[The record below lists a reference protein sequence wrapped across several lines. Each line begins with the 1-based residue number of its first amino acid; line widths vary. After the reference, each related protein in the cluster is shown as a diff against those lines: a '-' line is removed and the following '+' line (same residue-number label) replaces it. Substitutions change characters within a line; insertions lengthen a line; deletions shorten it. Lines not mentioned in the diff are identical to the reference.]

1 MTESCLIKGRSE
13 TPRQSRGIVGVVETG
28 KGKIKTMREI
38 VKIPRSS
45 VSEALVLTMKSF
57 PGQVILAAA

>member
-1 MTESCLIKGRSE
+1 MESCLIEERSE
-13 TPRQSRGIVGVVETG
+13 TPRQSRGIVGVETG
-28 KGKIKTMREI
+28 KGKIKTMWEI

-45 VSEALVLTMKSF
+45 VSEALVLTMKTF